1 MKRIY
6 IYKIIYFIWLL
17 FSILLFVF
25 LVYNYI
31 NSLDIIKYRIESY
44 SYTKETTIRVNLD
57 EVMIAVESF
66 KLINTISI
74 VYIGITC
81 AFLFMFYD
89 KTRHK

>member
-1 MKRIY
+1 M
-6 IYKIIYFIWLL
+6 

-31 NSLDIIKYRIESY
+31 NSLDIIKYRIEPY

-74 VYIGITC
+74 VYVGITC

-89 KTRHK
+89 KTIHK